1 MQNLLEQT
9 SRWRPCLEST
19 SLTHFQ
25 TRRPAKSRR
34 QSSLEV
40 KAITAKKEVPTW
52 QMLSASAGASAL
64 EGYSINKKA
73 VPRSTPS
80 PTLPTEPD
88 AETGKPV
95 LL

>member
-1 MQNLLEQT
+1 MLDHT

-19 SLTHFQ
+19 SLSHFQ
-25 TRRPAKSRR
+25 CRRQGQSRR
-34 QSSLEV
+34 HVCLEV
-40 KAITAKKEVPTW
+40 KAVTAKKEVPTW

-64 EGYSINKKA
+64 EGYSINKNA